1 MSHLQ
6 YFTVMLYFNLYKQS
20 KMLIMQIQND
30 SGLLGI
36 IEVMKYYE

>member
-6 YFTVMLYFNLYKQS
+6 YFTVMLSAFNKQS

-36 IEVMKYYE
+36 TEVMKYYE